1 MAVYVAAVFLFGL
14 AKVAKLN
21 CCPNNTRNGVMT
33 MTKEELYELMED
45 GNLGYA
51 CVFKREDQGMHTD
64 YMFKMTAENIAN
76 FIGKNAYTADKII
89 MTDMCDN
96 LICESV
102 FGGFLMNCPD
112 QSLCREIIP
121 HLAPIQMGEAE
132 PKDIAVATREEM
144 EQLWAEEEEAV
155 MQAEFRML

>member
-1 MAVYVAAVFLFGL
+1 
-14 AKVAKLN
+14 
-21 CCPNNTRNGVMT
+21 
-33 MTKEELYELMED
+33 MED

-51 CVFKREDQGMHTD
+51 CVFKREDQGTHTD

-76 FIGKNAYTADKII
+76 FMGKNACTADKII

-102 FGGFLMNCPD
+102 FGGFLINCPD
-112 QSLCREIIP
+112 QNLCREIIP
-121 HLAPIQMGEAE
+121 YLAPIQMGAVE
-132 PKDIAVATREEM
+132 PKEFPVASRDEIEA
-144 EQLWAEEEEAV
+144 LWATEEEAV

>member
-1 MAVYVAAVFLFGL
+1 
-14 AKVAKLN
+14 
-21 CCPNNTRNGVMT
+21 MT
-33 MTKEELYELMED
+33 TEELYELMED

-51 CVFKREDQGMHTD
+51 CVFKKDDHGMHTD

-89 MTDMCDN
+89 MTDMCDS

-112 QSLCREIIP
+112 QNLCRESIAY
-121 HLAPIQMGEAE
+121 LAPIQMGAVE
-132 PKDIAVATREEM
+132 PKDFPVASRDEM
-144 EQLWAEEEEAV
+144 EALWAEEEEAV

>member
-1 MAVYVAAVFLFGL
+1 MMM
-14 AKVAKLN
+14 
-21 CCPNNTRNGVMT
+21 TR
-33 MTKEELYELMED
+33 EELYELMED

-102 FGGFLMNCPD
+102 FGGFLVNCPD
-112 QSLCREIIP
+112 QDLCREIIP

>member
-1 MAVYVAAVFLFGL
+1 M
-14 AKVAKLN
+14 
-21 CCPNNTRNGVMT
+21 TR
-33 MTKEELYELMED
+33 EELYELMED

-76 FIGKNAYTADKII
+76 FIGKNAYNADKII

-112 QSLCREIIP
+112 QNLCREIIP

-132 PKDIAVATREEM
+132 PKEFPVVAREDM

-155 MQAEFRML
+155 MLAEIRML

>member
-1 MAVYVAAVFLFGL
+1 M
-14 AKVAKLN
+14 KLN
-21 CCPNNTRNGVMT
+21 HRPINTMNGEMT
-33 MTKEELYELMED
+33 MTRDELYELMED

-51 CVFKREDQGMHTD
+51 CVFKREDHGTHTD

-112 QSLCREIIP
+112 QNLCREIIP

-144 EQLWAEEEEAV
+144 EQLWVEEEETV

>member
-1 MAVYVAAVFLFGL
+1 
-14 AKVAKLN
+14 
-21 CCPNNTRNGVMT
+21 MT
-33 MTKEELYELMED
+33 MTRDELYELMED

-51 CVFKREDQGMHTD
+51 CVFKREDHGTHTD

-112 QSLCREIIP
+112 QNLCREIIP

-132 PKDIAVATREEM
+132 PKEFPVAAREDM
-144 EQLWAEEEEAV
+144 EQLWAEEEKAV
-155 MQAEFRML
+155 LQAEFRML